1 MGLGSLA
8 YILILALIL
17 WLLVLPLKP
26 KNWTYINVLTF
37 LGLTSAPA
45 FLYAIPVERFMSL
58 SSAQLANVWFLA
70 VVAIWRVA
78 LLFRFLI
85 TVAKMSRFTAVIA
98 LLLPLVL
105 IVASLAMLNLEHVI
119 FKIMAGLQEHERS
132 ENDAAYGVL
141 VVITFFSVYA
151 FPVFLILYLGKI
163 INLRCKTKKTV

>member
-1 MGLGSLA
+1 
-8 YILILALIL
+8 
-17 WLLVLPLKP
+17 
-26 KNWTYINVLTF
+26 
-37 LGLTSAPA
+37 
-45 FLYAIPVERFMSL
+45 
-58 SSAQLANVWFLA
+58 
-70 VVAIWRVA
+70 
-78 LLFRFLI
+78 
-85 TVAKMSRFTAVIA
+85 MSRFTAVIA